1 MEILISNNM
10 KIKLLI
16 NESMWIYI
24 YLEMNGTMII
34 ILSISTYINAINVNV
49 FNERRHVA
57 M

>member
-24 YLEMNGTMII
+24 YLEINGTMII
-34 ILSISTYINAINVNV
+34 ILSISTYIIAIDVNV
-49 FNERRHVA
+49 FNVRRHVV

>member
-1 MEILISNNM
+1 M

-24 YLEMNGTMII
+24 HFEINRTMTI
-34 ILSISTYINAINVNV
+34 ILSISIYIIPIDVNV
-49 FNERRHVA
+49 FNVRRHIA

>member
-16 NESMWIYI
+16 SESIWIYI
-24 YLEMNGTMII
+24 YLEMNGAITI
-34 ILSISTYINAINVNV
+34 ILSISTYIIAIDVNV
-49 FNERRHVA
+49 FNVRRHVA